1 MFEGLMIVPIVNL
14 NGDKRDVL
22 LTELTDIREK
32 LNAAIQALQNSQYV
46 NGRNYQLNPAGEGR
60 EAYEQ
65 HSERVHTLERIAH
78 ELLEIQ
84 YEVSQ
89 Q

>member
-1 MFEGLMIVPIVNL
+1 MTLIIPRVNL
-14 NGDKRDVL
+14 NGNTKQSLVD
-22 LTELTDIREK
+22 ELSDIREK
-32 LNAAIQALQNSQYV
+32 LDAAVSALKFSDYAS
-46 NGRNYQLNPAGEGR
+46 GRNYQLNPAGEGR

-65 HSERVHTLERIAH
+65 HSERVQLLERIAH

>member
-1 MFEGLMIVPIVNL
+1 MTLVISKVNC
-14 NGDKRDVL
+14 NGNTKQSL
-22 LTELTDIREK
+22 LDELTDIREK
-32 LNAAIQALQNSQYV
+32 LDAAVNALKNSDYA

-65 HSERVHTLERIAH
+65 HSERVQTLERIAH

-84 YEVSQ
+84 YEISNC
-89 Q
+89 